1 MVIDR
6 PSEHRL
12 KIGVLGAGAMGSLF
26 GGCLCEG
33 GNANVIL
40 IDVNPAH
47 LGAIREQGLRLVTG
61 RGDRRIEVA
70 AVTPDAVDCLFDLV
84 LVFTKSLHTRS
95 ALSGIAPA
103 IGPET
108 YLFSLQNGLENKE
121 VLLEFAAAE
130 RVLIGVTTYPADLK
144 GPGHVESHGDGVVRF
159 ANAVSPQ
166 PPIVSSLLHAFEPS
180 GLKAIYDPGVETAI
194 WEKVA
199 FNAALNSVCA
209 ITRSTVG
216 QIGADAG
223 TRSLV
228 LSIVAEVCRTATASG
243 TTVDAD
249 RVKGMVEEAFDH
261 HTHHK
266 PSMLQDILAGR
277 ITEIETIN
285 GAVVRK
291 AIAAG
296 VETPVTSVVLALV
309 RHVQSPPHLQ

>member
-1 MVIDR
+1 
-6 PSEHRL
+6 
-12 KIGVLGAGAMGSLF
+12 MGSLF

-33 GNANVIL
+33 GNADVTL
-40 IDVNPAH
+40 IDVNPGH
-47 LGAIREQGLRLVTG
+47 LDAIRQEGLRLVSDG
-61 RGDRRIEVA
+61 GDRRINVA
-70 AVTPDAVDCLFDLV
+70 AVTPDAVDCLFDIV
-84 LVFTKSLHTRS
+84 LVFTKTLHTRS
-95 ALSGIAPA
+95 ALSGIAQA

-121 VLLEFAAAE
+121 ALLEFAAAE

-144 GPGHVESHGDGVVRF
+144 GPGHVESHGDGVARF
-159 ANAVSPQ
+159 ATAGSAP
-166 PPIVSSLLHAFEPS
+166 PPIVTALLGAFEKS
-180 GLKAIYDPGVETAI
+180 GLKAVYDPSVETAI

-216 QIGADAG
+216 QVGADAG
-223 TRSLV
+223 TRLLV
-228 LSIVAEVCRTATASG
+228 FSIVAEVCRTAKAG
-243 TTVDAD
+243 GIAVDED
-249 RVKGMVEEAFDH
+249 HVSRMVEHALAH

-296 VETPVTSVVLALV
+296 IETPVTSVVLALV
-309 RHVQSPPHLQ
+309 RHVQSPPHVE